1 VKVLI
6 TGSAGMLGRAVVET
20 VGESHE
26 VVGVD
31 LPDGDLTR
39 TADVAA
45 LFAAHSPDWVIHTA
59 AYTDVD
65 GAESDAE
72 RAAAVNADATT
83 NLADACNASGAG
95 LTYVS
100 TDYVFDGENPDG
112 YLETSPRNPLSVY
125 GRTKADGEAAVEV
138 MTAPWQIVRTSWLF
152 GPGPRNFVL
161 TIRRL
166 LGERETLSVVTD
178 QTGSPTYA
186 PDLARVLDRLLIARP
201 TGVFHATNAGVCSW
215 YEFAR
220 EIARLLVADQER
232 IGPCPSTAF
241 PTAATRPACSVLR
254 SRNLE
259 IADCPPRP
267 SWQDALGRYIAW
279 LDQHESNDQGE

>member
-1 VKVLI
+1 MKVLV
-6 TGSAGMLGRAVVET
+6 TGSAGMLGRAVVQT
-20 VGESHE
+20 VGVSHA

-31 LPDGDLTR
+31 LPDGDLTS
-39 TADVAA
+39 TTDVAT
-45 LFAAHSPDWVIHTA
+45 LFAAHAPDWVIHTA

-72 RAAAVNADATT
+72 RAAAVNVDGTANLANACDAT
-83 NLADACNASGAG
+83 GAG

-100 TDYVFDGENPDG
+100 TDYVFDGESRDG

-125 GRTKADGEAAVEV
+125 GRTKADGEAAVEA

-186 PDLARVLDRLLIARP
+186 PDLAQVLDRLLVDRP

-215 YEFAR
+215 FDFAR
-220 EIARLLVADQER
+220 EIARRLGADPDR

-241 PTAATRPACSVLR
+241 PTAATRPACSILR

-279 LDQHESNDQGE
+279 LDRHESNDQGE